1 MTTQTQALAD
11 YLIAHG
17 SITSREA
24 EDELGRSDGQPGTL
38 ADSYKV
44 IESEFTDGLIEKD
57 GEKTPSWKNIKDINK
72 RFSYGEK
79 FQPLSGM
86 NIRGGKALIPI
97 EKYLAKPV
105 AGFVDGVGGLYE
117 K

>member
-1 MTTQTQALAD
+1 MR
-11 YLIAHG
+11 I
-17 SITSREA
+17 
-24 EDELGRSDGQPGTL
+24 
-38 ADSYKV
+38 
-44 IESEFTDGLIEKD
+44 
-57 GEKTPSWKNIKDINK
+57 NIKDIDK

-105 AGFVDGVGGLYE
+105 AGFVDGAGGLYE

>member
-1 MTTQTQALAD
+1 M
-11 YLIAHG
+11 I
-17 SITSREA
+17 SI
-24 EDELGRSDGQPGTL
+24 
-38 ADSYKV
+38 
-44 IESEFTDGLIEKD
+44 
-57 GEKTPSWKNIKDINK
+57 NIKDINK

-105 AGFVDGVGGLYE
+105 PGFVDGAGGLYE